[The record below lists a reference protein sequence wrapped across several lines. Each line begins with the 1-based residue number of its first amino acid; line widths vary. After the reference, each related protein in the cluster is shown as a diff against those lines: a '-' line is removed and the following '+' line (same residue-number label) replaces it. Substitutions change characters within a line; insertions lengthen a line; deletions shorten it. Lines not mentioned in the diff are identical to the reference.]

1 MTTNALIRISPVDA
15 SAYQQANDL
24 RRDLKGLQSAL
35 TKGDLAS
42 AQSALSQL
50 QQDIRSS
57 NTQSNGV
64 RVSPDENPQA
74 TLSRD
79 IQALQLALNAG
90 DLTAVK
96 AAFDRMQQD
105 TQQIAKTQQQ
115 TQQKSAAQSAID
127 DSTNSVLVDPKSMT
141 AKATGNLIDV
151 YA

>member
-1 MTTNALIRISPVDA
+1 LANRSAGTIRK
-15 SAYQQANDL
+15 L
-24 RRDLKGLQSAL
+24 LKGIRFPCSLS
-35 TKGDLAS
+35 DLYAH
-42 AQSALSQL
+42 
-50 QQDIRSS
+50 
-57 NTQSNGV
+57 
-64 RVSPDENPQA
+64 NPQA

-105 TQQIAKTQQQ
+105 TQQIAKAQQQ

-127 DSTNSVLVDPKSMT
+127 DSTNSALTDPKTMA
-141 AKATGNLIDV
+141 AKVTGNLIDV

>member
-1 MTTNALIRISPVDA
+1 MMTNALIRISPVDA

-24 RRDLKGLQSAL
+24 RKDLKGLQSAL

-64 RVSPDENPQA
+64 RVSPDDNPQA
-74 TLSRD
+74 ILSRD

-96 AAFDRMQQD
+96 AASIECSRIRNRLRRHSSRAPPNLRR
-105 TQQIAKTQQQ
+105 TIAPTVRSPIPRSW
-115 TQQKSAAQSAID
+115 QQKVWEI
-127 DSTNSVLVDPKSMT
+127 
-141 AKATGNLIDV
+141 
-151 YA
+151 